1 MTHRYF
7 NHTAG
12 TVLRTRSRA
21 PRRLFSA
28 GVLLLLAGILVLAG
42 CGTGDQA
49 QAQRRRAPV
58 PVAVQAVDPGT
69 VAIYAT
75 YPGRISGQREVPIRS
90 RIKGIL
96 IEDHYNEGE
105 FVEKGELLFTID
117 PQPFRAAVKQR
128 KAQLKQAKAELDQAQ
143 RVWQRISRLYQ
154 SNAVSEAR
162 YTRALA
168 RLETARAAL
177 KLARANLKAAQ
188 IKLSY
193 TTIEST
199 LPGVTGLQEV
209 DEGALVTSGMVL
221 TTVTELDPVYVRFS
235 MPAEDAL
242 MGRQAWN
249 ATAREDEQIRTVR
262 LILPSGEFYGKPGMV
277 NFTQSTI
284 DPTTG
289 TVRLRAI
296 FDNDDYTLVPGRFV
310 RVRIRLATLHH
321 AIVIPNKAL
330 SDSQRRTR
338 VYVVTEDN
346 KAKPVPVE
354 LGPVVAD
361 GRVITAGLEPG
372 DRVITIGLGQV
383 RAGAPVAIK
392 PPEAVAIDE
401 TTEPAA
407 GGEVVTEPAGGEARV
422 PPDSQVEKSGEGRAE
437 STPAGD
443 QGA

>member
-1 MTHRYF
+1 MTNRCF
-7 NHTAG
+7 DPTSGAFLWSRTT
-12 TVLRTRSRA
+12 TV
-21 PRRLFSA
+21 RRLFSA
-28 GVLLLLAGILVLAG
+28 SVWFLLAGILLLAG
-42 CGTGDQA
+42 CGAGGSA
-49 QAQRRRAPV
+49 RAQRRRAPV
-58 PVAVQAVDPGT
+58 PVAVQTVDPGT
-69 VAIYAT
+69 VAVYAT
-75 YPGRISGQREVPIRS
+75 YPGRIRGQRAVPIRA
-90 RIKGIL
+90 RIRGTL
-96 IEDHYNEGE
+96 IEIHYNEGE

-117 PQPFRAAVKQR
+117 PQPFLAAVKQR

-143 RVWQRISRLYQ
+143 RVWQRISRLYE

-168 RLETARAAL
+168 RLETARASL

-193 TTIEST
+193 TTIEAS
-199 LPGVTGLQEV
+199 LPGVTGLQAV
-209 DEGALVTSGMVL
+209 DEGAWVTPGMVL

-242 MGRQAWN
+242 MGRKAWN
-249 ATAREDEQIRTVR
+249 AKGREDELIRAVS
-262 LILPSGEFYGKPGMV
+262 LILPSGERYEKQGVV

-289 TVRLRAI
+289 TVRLRAV
-296 FDNDDYTLVPGRFV
+296 FDNDDYALVPGRFV

-338 VYVVTEDN
+338 VYVVTEDS

-401 TTEPAA
+401 TTEEAA
-407 GGEVVTEPAGGEARV
+407 GGEVVTEPAGGGARV
-422 PPDSQVEKSGEGRAE
+422 PPDSQVEKSDEGRAE
-437 STPAGD
+437 SAPAGSR
-443 QGA
+443 GA